1 VTVADGTN
9 GPTRR
14 EFDSLERRVKELEEG
29 EKGVIA
35 TRLKAVEARVT
46 LQTFSLV
53 GTAISFLALALTIAL
68 AASR

>member
-1 VTVADGTN
+1 
-9 GPTRR
+9 
-14 EFDSLERRVKELEEG
+14 
-29 EKGVIA
+29 VIA
-35 TRLKAVEARVT
+35 TRLKAVEARVA

>member
-1 VTVADGTN
+1 VTVSDQGN
-9 GPTRR
+9 GLTRR
-14 EFDSLERRVKELEEG
+14 EFEALERRVKELEEG

-68 AASR
+68 AASQ

>member
-1 VTVADGTN
+1 VTVDDHGN
-9 GPTRR
+9 GLTRR
-14 EFDSLERRVKELEEG
+14 EFEALERRVQQLEEG

-35 TRLKAVEARVT
+35 NRLKAVEARVA

-68 AASR
+68 AVSR

>member
-1 VTVADGTN
+1 VAETGN
-9 GPTRR
+9 GPSRR
-14 EFDSLERRVKELEEG
+14 EFDELKARVKEIEEG
-29 EKGVIA
+29 EKGVTA
-35 TRLKAVEARVT
+35 NRLKAVEARIA